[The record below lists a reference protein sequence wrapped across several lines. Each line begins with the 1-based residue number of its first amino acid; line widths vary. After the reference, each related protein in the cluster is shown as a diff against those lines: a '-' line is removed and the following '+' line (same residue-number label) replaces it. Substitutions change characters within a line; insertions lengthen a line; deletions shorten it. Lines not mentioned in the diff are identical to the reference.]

1 MNYPFR
7 PNFKALSTFILFFS
21 VYPVGTFVQIM
32 EMQDLGQKI
41 RMVVMAHR
49 RIKILNTVTEE
60 DVETTVA
67 AETAAS
73 IEHVPEGPLTP
84 ISSGDEPKHD
94 KNSSV
99 ETSDTS
105 NANLKGVFTVETEN
119 VVHQEYETTDEIK
132 ALTQE
137 VIKTIRDII
146 VSIHFL

>member
-1 MNYPFR
+1 
-7 PNFKALSTFILFFS
+7 
-21 VYPVGTFVQIM
+21 
-32 EMQDLGQKI
+32 MQDLGQKI

-49 RIKILNTVTEE
+49 RIKILNHVIEE
-60 DVETTVA
+60 DADTTIA

-84 ISSGDEPKHD
+84 AGSTAHETNDD
-94 KNSSV
+94 KSTKDNVDSK
-99 ETSDTS
+99 
-105 NANLKGVFTVETEN
+105 LKGIFTVETEN

-146 VSIHFL
+146 VSIDPKFTGSLGRERIFVPLKLKCTNETKI

>member
-1 MNYPFR
+1 
-7 PNFKALSTFILFFS
+7 
-21 VYPVGTFVQIM
+21 
-32 EMQDLGQKI
+32 MQDLGQKI

-49 RIKILNTVTEE
+49 RIKILNHVIEE
-60 DVETTVA
+60 DADTTIA

-84 ISSGDEPKHD
+84 EGSTAHETNDD
-94 KNSSV
+94 KS
-99 ETSDTS
+99 TKD
-105 NANLKGVFTVETEN
+105 NAESKLKGIFTVETEN

-146 VSIHFL
+146 VSIDLKFTSSWEENEYYGQTKQK

>member
-1 MNYPFR
+1 
-7 PNFKALSTFILFFS
+7 
-21 VYPVGTFVQIM
+21 
-32 EMQDLGQKI
+32 MQDLGQKI

-84 ISSGDEPKHD
+84 ISSADEPKHD

-119 VVHQEYETTDEIK
+119 VIHQEYETTDEIK

-146 VSIHFL
+146 VSIHSL

>member
-1 MNYPFR
+1 
-7 PNFKALSTFILFFS
+7 
-21 VYPVGTFVQIM
+21 M

-49 RIKILNTVTEE
+49 RIKILNHVTEE

-73 IEHVPEGPLTP
+73 IEHIPNAPLTP
-84 ISSGDEPKHD
+84 TSTTTQENTDAKSTK
-94 KNSSV
+94 S
-99 ETSDTS
+99 SDTEDTK
-105 NANLKGVFTVETEN
+105 LKGIYTVETEN
-119 VVHQEYETTDEIK
+119 VVHQEYETSDEIK

-146 VSIHFL
+146 VSKELSFAQFFVINSVSSLLP